1 MQFTGL
7 IYLYSLACLSIAVS
21 ILIAGFALAPAFK
34 YFEKKD
40 DMETARRKSL
50 GIAIVIWMSLQA
62 VFCLLIFLFNKQL
75 LL

>member
-7 IYLYSLACLSIAVS
+7 IYLYSLACLSIAASVF
-21 ILIAGFALAPAFK
+21 IAGFAIAPTFK

-40 DMETARRKSL
+40 DVETARKKSL
-50 GIAIVIWMSLQA
+50 GVAIVIWMSLQA

-75 LL
+75 LM